1 MAVKA
6 EVIEGGVCQGAHPFG
21 EYVLP
26 VLGDMRETPA
36 MLPLPEGIRLSLS
49 EATRLN
55 DADLL
60 RRAHA
65 DILVSLAG
73 SPQERVGR
81 DILVLCAETA
91 VKVRLQ
97 SYSLAHPLATLMA
110 AVRSTHTFP
119 VLVLPSKQLRATSI
133 ATNALELYFLE
144 SSEPKLRDGEG
155 NALELKD
162 QFVCRAWY
170 AKALL
175 HAIGCEGQTGRSL
188 VVGTLDALGFLLTGL
203 KLALSDRRYL
213 FLVFDA
219 SVHYAVISRPLQKT
233 GTRRQLVE
241 SSTLVAEGLES
252 IAGHEAWRA
261 HFLRL
266 HALCL
271 SDADKNDEALQVAS
285 KAYDLCKETVPELS
299 DTMVKLKSHIS
310 ALSGKKEGG
319 DGADGA
325 AALVQFVRSGACKDV
340 AEVESTLK
348 EAWAQVDPA
357 ASSEGEAVNQPVEG
371 VDMNS
376 VAYIGWIA
384 AQHQLRELADWCV
397 RRAGAS
403 ESTPARARSALTSHL
418 LALDELG
425 EKKGSLDP
433 SAIEVHKTVVN
444 RTDEELSSFL
454 RLQDSSGV
462 QDACQL
468 IWTASLPLLQP
479 SLRHSLTRVFASA
492 SSALESVG
500 STLNRLRAALHLELA
515 HCYVAEDNLKEAHA
529 HVSKGLT
536 LDYTATD
543 AEVERTGYERP
554 LDRYLVPLE
563 HALKIKGGFHD
574 DKESVE
580 DQVLLLTELARE
592 AKSYR
597 SSANL
602 LQDAFDRLSTL
613 DKLLPYPVKD
623 EPAADVDEQEG
634 DAPEPEPEA
643 EADVVTSNASD
654 DGLDAETVRRR
665 ATARLNLWANM
676 CKTAADARLYPLAH
690 SCAANVFGVTG
701 WDAVRDKETI
711 VLQIEV
717 DYVDGATCAAML
729 KAKGAPVLP
738 PPEVNVDGTSG
749 DSEVDL
755 QNGASA
761 AFLRSARLGTSLN
774 ESWAVMN
781 AATHAWNT
789 YIDAIKNHRY
799 AEMLAVSA
807 PLLEELKKLENCDPA
822 LLGSYAHLVASG
834 FEHKAYLVANSRP
847 KEITETPAADD
858 GEEQASSAEVETP
871 AKPEGETE
879 ETRVVDYDA
888 LCAEFASRVLEDS
901 DDLNQ
906 AIATCESALTHV
918 DETSTRRLSAMLAR
932 LQVSA
937 GSASVVTIEDDVVA
951 QVAAMIPQITKGDV
965 KEGGEILSRAI
976 GLLRPEGAS
985 IAGDV
990 EIWARLGQAG
1000 LAIKSFG
1007 AAIDCCEQ
1015 ASALGKALD
1024 GSASPQSL
1032 YWSGV
1037 AACAYGNSVVGLVR
1051 PAQQDESVPNTLK
1064 QKAFERFVEAA
1075 KFGRRANRSDIV
1087 CYAAKCFWNAG
1098 TSFMGSASARR
1109 ILIKPLE
1116 VILEAARAAKVSD
1129 YKFLQSAYV
1138 LLFDCLMDAS
1148 EWEKGTKQVQAAFK
1162 VLPSNEHKPLWE
1174 YKVMFL
1180 SSVGKSVDE
1189 DISIISEYDE
1199 EMQAKIW
1206 TVLAAQATV
1215 PFDAMRAHRKAIDV
1229 LKDKP
1234 AVQIEYIA
1242 HFAEWLHTSSG
1253 QPASDAEDT
1262 LLSAVDVLLAIDG
1275 EDDATATMFG
1285 TKQICSAIR
1294 VFLML
1299 SKISGDND
1307 VRTDH
1312 LLMAQQYAVR
1322 LLRECMTKASEGTPL
1337 PETTEDWAHFT
1348 FSEATYDSIR
1358 KNVGPFEITVESV
1371 GRPELLHAYLE
1382 YLCSAL
1388 ETRSM
1393 HVQCLPLCQLG
1404 LLIAKLAAENEA
1416 LVAVYRLKLAALC
1429 DALLLRTACTLHE
1442 ALAGPL
1448 DLSDAEAKQGRLEV
1462 KRADALT
1469 TQSGDEH
1476 QPEEASTSK
1485 LLRPLALRDYWLAR
1499 GAYLVRRGAFSAA
1512 STLLQETVV
1521 HAHAHGDGETEAW
1534 AYLYLAKCASS
1545 VNKPVD
1551 AIRLQLRGQ
1560 TRAGDVAFWG
1570 ENLADYAKDKLNTRD
1585 GQLSA
1590 KDSLLTAL
1598 KLLRNRLVFAGRG
1611 ESLDTK
1617 MVLAD
1622 LHVELSNVL
1631 QVEMQQIL
1639 TLGGR
1644 PDALFD
1650 GAMRA
1655 VSEAITILRTCGS
1668 SMNLV
1673 KSLLSL
1679 AELMYKDPSMA
1690 DDLRPTLKTITSI
1703 VSEAE
1708 VQAEEILA
1716 IACEGSVNPLRSS
1729 LPAARL
1735 LAAVKSAKALC
1746 LLELAKADR
1755 AFDNFDKQQNRPA
1768 FPTMQ
1773 GADASAILAFLD
1785 DSVPESFDVALGSA
1799 EQAVVA
1805 ASEAV
1810 NLHKKSDGSVDSL
1823 YLLGD
1828 ALLAVYNTQIKTEAW
1843 KEPPPP
1849 TISPVPSGDDAEGEA
1864 VESDEK
1870 AVAEADA
1877 AEGEDKEEHPD
1888 DPAEN
1893 TSEDSRVEESS
1904 DTEEVTSVAHPEFAP
1919 DMTKTRAIRAL
1930 EQSIDVGLKTA
1941 KYDSV
1946 SKAALCL
1953 AHAYGSAEP
1962 GNAAAALALS
1972 QSCKV
1977 AELQLSIFTSA
1988 TDDQDIEALLIR
2000 NKRLLEATLGDPAAS
2015 KYSASLLDR
2024 LDSSSQ
2030 AWRSI
2035 QIDPGQCMASPPSLP
2050 EDLSVFSLQWIH
2062 GRGDETFLAIGCHN
2076 ADAGRAGAHVARADA
2091 TQLSAALSLVS
2102 NFKVSEEKRV
2112 SGAAAAEGHSVTS
2125 GWGEVCDAMKFVL
2138 SPVLSA
2144 WKSFLGGEGAKGKKI
2159 VLLVDEILSPL
2170 PLEAL
2175 NFLADAAAVSRDF
2188 SMHILLRRLTDAS
2201 SRGDVSLSGVTYLV
2215 DLRNEDE
2222 GEDGA
2227 IPTAFA
2233 AMKERFGA
2241 DWHGAQGSSDG
2252 VPGEGECQRVLSSA
2266 RGALMY
2272 FGHGRFMSY
2281 VPPPAIACLD
2291 MTQCRLALLA
2301 CNTTNEAAR
2310 AAQTRLDNRKSE
2322 GEKRLEDPFRTAA
2335 LLSTR
2340 GVETIVLPVM
2350 PCTPTG
2356 NSETITALLGANEA
2370 LEADAPQGDVASA
2383 VWNADKPKATAPPED
2398 AGEAEEAE
2406 GDAEAADD
2414 SGDVKEELPYRR
2426 YVVWGLPSI
2435 KIRA

>member
-1 MAVKA
+1 MC
-6 EVIEGGVCQGAHPFG
+6 IRSRRSWPPFG
-21 EYVLP
+21 QLT
-26 VLGDMRETPA
+26 LFRF
-36 MLPLPEGIRLSLS
+36 LPL
-49 EATRLN
+49 
-55 DADLL
+55 
-60 RRAHA
+60 
-65 DILVSLAG
+65 
-73 SPQERVGR
+73 
-81 DILVLCAETA
+81 
-91 VKVRLQ
+91 
-97 SYSLAHPLATLMA
+97 
-110 AVRSTHTFP
+110 
-119 VLVLPSKQLRATSI
+119 SKQLRATSI

-144 SSEPKLRDGEG
+144 SSEPKFSVGEG

-188 VVGTLDALGFLLTGL
+188 VVGTLDALRFLLTGL

-252 IAGHEAWRA
+252 IVGREAWRA
-261 HFLRL
+261 QFLRL

-285 KAYDLCKETVPELS
+285 KAYDLCKENVPELS
-299 DTMVKLKSHIS
+299 NTMVKLKSHIG

-319 DGADGA
+319 DGADGV
-325 AALVQFVRSGACKDV
+325 AALVQFVRSGACKDAV
-340 AEVESTLK
+340 EVESTLK

-397 RRAGAS
+397 RRAEAS
-403 ESTPARARSALTSHL
+403 ESTLARARSALTSHL

-425 EKKGSLDP
+425 EKKGSLDS
-433 SAIEVHKTVVN
+433 SAIEVHKKVVN
-444 RTDEELSSFL
+444 KTDGELSSFL

-479 SLRHSLTRVFASA
+479 NLRHSLTRVFASA
-492 SSALESVG
+492 LSALESVE

-536 LDYTATD
+536 LDYTATE
-543 AEVERTGYERP
+543 AEVARTGYERP

-574 DKESVE
+574 DKESIE

-592 AKSYR
+592 AKSSR

-602 LQDAFDRLSTL
+602 LHDAFDRLSSL

-623 EPAADVDEQEG
+623 EPTADVDEQEG
-634 DAPEPEPEA
+634 DAPEPEADA
-643 EADVVTSNASD
+643 EADAVTSDAPDDVLNA
-654 DGLDAETVRRR
+654 ENVRRR

-676 CKTAADARLYPLAH
+676 CRTAADARLYPLAH

-717 DYVDGATCAAML
+717 NYVDGAACAAML
-729 KAKGAPVLP
+729 RAKGVSVLP
-738 PPEVNVDGTSG
+738 PLEVNVDGTSS
-749 DSEVDL
+749 DLEVDL

-761 AFLRSARLGTSLN
+761 AFLRSARLGMSVN

-781 AATHAWNT
+781 AATHAWNI

-799 AEMLAVSA
+799 AEMLALSA
-807 PLLEELKKLENCDPA
+807 PLLEALKKLEDCDPE
-822 LLGSYAHLVASG
+822 LLGNYAHLVASG

-847 KEITETPAADD
+847 KETTETPSADD
-858 GEEQASSAEVETP
+858 GEEQASSAEADTP
-871 AKPEGETE
+871 AKPEGEIE

-888 LCAEFASRVLEDS
+888 LCAEFALRVLEDS
-901 DDLNQ
+901 DDMNQ
-906 AIATCESALTHV
+906 AIATCEFALAHV
-918 DETSTRRLSAMLAR
+918 DETSTRKLSAMLAR
-932 LQVSA
+932 LQAFA
-937 GSASVVTIEDDVVA
+937 GGASVVTIEDDVVA
-951 QVAAMIPQITKGDV
+951 QVAAMIPQITKGDA

-985 IAGDV
+985 VAGDV

-1015 ASALGKALD
+1015 ASASGKALE
-1024 GSASPQSL
+1024 GSASPQNL

-1051 PAQQDESVPNTLK
+1051 PAQQDESVQNTLK

-1075 KFGRRANRSDIV
+1075 KYGRRANRGDIV

-1098 TSFMGSASARR
+1098 TSFMGSASARK
-1109 ILIKPLE
+1109 ILVKPLE

-1129 YKFLQSAYV
+1129 YKFLQSAYM

-1148 EWEKGTKQVQAAFK
+1148 EWEKGTKQVEAAFK

-1180 SSVGKSVDE
+1180 SAVGKSVDE

-1229 LKDKP
+1229 LKYKP
-1234 AVQIEYIA
+1234 AMQIEYIA
-1242 HFAEWLHTSSG
+1242 HFAEWLNTSSG

-1262 LLSAVDVLLAIDG
+1262 LLSAVDVLLAIDS

-1312 LLMAQQYAVR
+1312 LLIAQQYAVR
-1322 LLRECMTKASEGTPL
+1322 LLRECMIETSEGTPL
-1337 PETTEDWAHFT
+1337 PETAEDWAHFT

-1358 KNVGPFEITVESV
+1358 KNVGLFEITVESV
-1371 GRPELLHAYLE
+1371 GRPELLHAYIE
-1382 YLCSAL
+1382 YLCAAL

-1416 LVAVYRLKLAALC
+1416 LVAVYHLKLAALC

-1442 ALAGPL
+1442 SLAGPL

-1469 TQSGDEH
+1469 QSGDEH
-1476 QPEEASTSK
+1476 QPDEASTSK

-1521 HAHAHGDGETEAW
+1521 HAHAHGDAETEAW
-1534 AYLYLAKCASS
+1534 AYIYLARCASS

-1560 TRAGDVAFWG
+1560 SCAGDVAFWG
-1570 ENLADYAKDKLNTRD
+1570 ENLADFAKDKLNTRD

-1598 KLLRNRLVFAGRG
+1598 KLLRSRLVFAGRG

-1617 MVLAD
+1617 LVLAD
-1622 LHVELSNVL
+1622 LHIELSNVL
-1631 QVEMQQIL
+1631 QVEMQQVL

-1679 AELMYKDPSMA
+1679 ADLMYKDPSMT
-1690 DDLRPTLKTITSI
+1690 DNPRPTLKTVANV

-1755 AFDNFDKQQNRPA
+1755 AFENFDKQQNRPD
-1768 FPTMQ
+1768 FPTIQ

-1785 DSVPESFDVALGSA
+1785 DSVSETFDVALGSA

-1810 NLHKKSDGSVDSL
+1810 NLHKKSNGSVNSL

-1828 ALLAVYNTQIKTEAW
+1828 ALLTVHNTQIKTEAW

-1849 TISPVPSGDDAEGEA
+1849 TVPPVPSGDDAEGEA
-1864 VESDEK
+1864 VEPDEN
-1870 AVAEADA
+1870 AVAETDA
-1877 AEGEDKEEHPD
+1877 ATEGEDQEEHPD

-1919 DMTKTRAIRAL
+1919 DLTKSRAIRAL

-1972 QSCKV
+1972 QSSKV
-1977 AELQLSIFTSA
+1977 AELQLSIFASA
-1988 TDDQDIEALLIR
+1988 TDDQDVEALLIR

-2015 KYSASLLDR
+2015 KHSASLLDR

-2091 TQLSAALSLVS
+2091 TQLSAALSLVN
-2102 NFKVSEEKRV
+2102 NFKLSEEKRA
-2112 SGAAAAEGHSVTS
+2112 SGGATAEGHSVTS
-2125 GWGEVCDAMKFVL
+2125 GWNEVCEAVKFVL
-2138 SPVLSA
+2138 RPVLSA
-2144 WKSFLGGEGAKGKKI
+2144 WKSFLGGEGATGKKI
-2159 VLLVDEILSPL
+2159 VLLVDEFLSPL

-2175 NFLADAAAVSRDF
+2175 DFLADAAAVSRDF
-2188 SMHILLRRLTDAS
+2188 SLHILLGRLTNAS
-2201 SRGDVSLSGVTYLV
+2201 SRGDVSPSEVTYLV

-2222 GEDGA
+2222 GEDGE
-2227 IPTAFA
+2227 IPIAFA

-2241 DWHGAQGSSDG
+2241 GWHGAQGSSDG
-2252 VPGEGECQRVLSSA
+2252 LPGEGECQRVLSSA

-2310 AAQTRLDNRKSE
+2310 AAQARLDNRKNE
-2322 GEKRLEDPFRTAA
+2322 QEKRLEDPFRTAA

-2340 GVETIVLPVM
+2340 GVETIVLPIM
-2350 PCTPTG
+2350 PCTPAG
-2356 NSETITALLGANEA
+2356 NSETITGLLGANEA
-2370 LEADAPQGDVASA
+2370 LEADSPPVDVASA
-2383 VWNADKPKATAPPED
+2383 VWNVDKPKATAPLED
-2398 AGEAEEAE
+2398 AGEAKEAE
-2406 GDAEAADD
+2406 RDAEAADD
-2414 SGDVKEELPYRR
+2414 SGDAKEELPYRR

>member
-1 MAVKA
+1 MEFVR
-6 EVIEGGVCQGAHPFG
+6 EHPFG

-26 VLGDMRETPA
+26 VLGAMRETPA

-73 SPQERVGR
+73 PPQERVGR

-91 VKVRLQ
+91 VKVRPK
-97 SYSLAHPLATLMA
+97 SYSLGHPLATLMA

-155 NALELKD
+155 NVLELKD

-241 SSTLVAEGLES
+241 SSTLVAEGLERV
-252 IAGHEAWRA
+252 AGHEAWRA

-285 KAYDLCKETVPELS
+285 KAYDLSKETVPELS
-299 DTMVKLKSHIS
+299 NTMVKLKSHIG
-310 ALSGKKEGG
+310 ALSGKKESG
-319 DGADGA
+319 DGADGV
-325 AALVQFVRSGACKDV
+325 AALVQFVRSGACKDA

-357 ASSEGEAVNQPVEG
+357 ASSEGEAANQPVEG

-403 ESTPARARSALTSHL
+403 ESTLARARGALTSHL

-433 SAIEVHKTVVN
+433 SAIEVHKKVVN
-444 RTDEELSSFL
+444 RTDAELSSFL

-462 QDACQL
+462 QDSCQL

-479 SLRHSLTRVFASA
+479 SLRHNLTRVFASA

-592 AKSYR
+592 AKSFR
-597 SSANL
+597 SGANL
-602 LQDAFDRLSTL
+602 LHDAFDRLSSL
-613 DKLLPYPVKD
+613 DKLLPYPAKD
-623 EPAADVDEQEG
+623 EPAADVDAQEG
-634 DAPEPEPEA
+634 DAPETEA
-643 EADVVTSNASD
+643 ETEVDAVTSDASD
-654 DGLDAETVRRR
+654 DGLDEETVRRR

-717 DYVDGATCAAML
+717 NYVDGATCAAML

-738 PPEVNVDGTSG
+738 PQEVNVDGTGG

-761 AFLRSARLGTSLN
+761 AFLRSARLGMSVN

-807 PLLEELKKLENCDPA
+807 PLLEELKKLEDCDPV
-822 LLGSYAHLVASG
+822 LLGNYSHLVASG

-847 KEITETPAADD
+847 KETTETPSADD
-858 GEEQASSAEVETP
+858 GEEQASSVEAETP
-871 AKPEGETE
+871 AEPEGETEEE

-901 DDLNQ
+901 EDMKQ
-906 AIATCESALTHV
+906 AIATCESVLTRV
-918 DETSTRRLSAMLAR
+918 DETGTRRLSAMLAR
-932 LQVSA
+932 LQASA
-937 GSASVVTIEDDVVA
+937 GSASDVTIEDDVVA
-951 QVAAMIPQITKGDV
+951 QVAAMIPQITKGGA
-965 KEGGEILSRAI
+965 KEGSEVLSRAI

-985 IAGDV
+985 VAGDV

-1015 ASALGKALD
+1015 ASAMGKALD
-1024 GSASPQSL
+1024 GNASPQSL

-1037 AACAYGNSVVGLVR
+1037 AACVYGNSVVGLVR
-1051 PAQQDESVPNTLK
+1051 PAQQEESAQNTLK

-1075 KFGRRANRSDIV
+1075 KYGRRANRGDIV

-1098 TSFMGSASARR
+1098 TSFMGSASARK
-1109 ILIKPLE
+1109 ILVKPLE

-1148 EWEKGTKQVQAAFK
+1148 EWEKGTKQVEAAFK

-1189 DISIISEYDE
+1189 DIGIISEYDE

-1206 TVLAAQATV
+1206 TLLAAQATV

-1253 QPASDAEDT
+1253 QPSSDAEDT

-1275 EDDATATMFG
+1275 EEEATATTFG

-1307 VRTDH
+1307 DRTDH

-1322 LLRECMTKASEGTPL
+1322 LLRACMTETSEGTPL
-1337 PETTEDWAHFT
+1337 PETAEDWAHFT

-1358 KNVGPFEITVESV
+1358 ENVGPFEITVKSV
-1371 GRPELLHAYLE
+1371 GRPELLHAYIE

-1393 HVQCLPLCQLG
+1393 HVQCLPLWQLG
-1404 LLIAKLAAENEA
+1404 MLIAKLAAENDA
-1416 LVAVYRLKLAALC
+1416 LVAVYHLKLAALC
-1429 DALLLRTACTLHE
+1429 DALLLRTACTMHE

-1462 KRADALT
+1462 KRAEALT
-1469 TQSGDEH
+1469 HSGDEYL
-1476 QPEEASTSK
+1476 PEEASTSK

-1499 GAYLVRRGAFSAA
+1499 GAFLLRRGAFAAA

-1521 HAHAHGDGETEAW
+1521 HAHAHGDAETEAW

-1560 TRAGDVAFWG
+1560 TRTGDVAFWG

-1598 KLLRNRLVFAGRG
+1598 KLLRNRLVFEGRG

-1617 MVLAD
+1617 IVLAD
-1622 LHVELSNVL
+1622 LHVELSNML
-1631 QVEMQQIL
+1631 QVEMQQVL

-1644 PDALFD
+1644 PDALYD

-1673 KSLLSL
+1673 KSLICL

-1690 DDLRPTLKTITSI
+1690 DDPRPTLKTITNV

-1708 VQAEEILA
+1708 VQAEKILA

-1735 LAAVKSAKALC
+1735 LAAVKSAKARC
-1746 LLELAKADR
+1746 LLELAKAER
-1755 AFDNFDKQQNRPA
+1755 AFENFDKQQNRPD

-1785 DSVPESFDVALGSA
+1785 DSVPETFDVALGSA

-1849 TISPVPSGDDAEGEA
+1849 TMPPVPSGDDAEGEA
-1864 VESDEK
+1864 VELDEK
-1870 AVAEADA
+1870 ADAEVDA
-1877 AEGEDKEEHPD
+1877 AEGEDKEEQPD
-1888 DPAEN
+1888 DPAET

-1919 DMTKTRAIRAL
+1919 DLTKTRAIRAL
-1930 EQSIDVGLKTA
+1930 EQSIDVGLKTG

-2015 KYSASLLDR
+2015 KHSASLLDR

-2030 AWRSI
+2030 AWRSL
-2035 QIDPGQCMASPPSLP
+2035 QIDPGQCMASSPSLP

-2062 GRGDETFLAIGCHN
+2062 GQGDETFLAIGCHN

-2091 TQLSAALSLVS
+2091 TQLSAALSLVN
-2102 NFKVSEEKRV
+2102 NFKLSEEKRA
-2112 SGAAAAEGHSVTS
+2112 SGAAAAEGYSVTS
-2125 GWGEVCDAMKFVL
+2125 GWGEVCDAVKFVL

-2144 WKSFLGGEGAKGKKI
+2144 WKSFLGVEGAKGKKV

-2175 NFLADAAAVSRDF
+2175 DFLADAAAVSRDF
-2188 SMHILLRRLTDAS
+2188 SLHILLKRLANAS
-2201 SRGDVSLSGVTYLV
+2201 SRGDVSPSGLTYLV

-2222 GEDGA
+2222 GEDRA
-2227 IPTAFA
+2227 IPSAFA

-2252 VPGEGECQRVLSSA
+2252 IPGEGECQRVMSSA

-2272 FGHGRFMSY
+2272 FGHGRLMSY
-2281 VPPPAIACLD
+2281 VLPPAIACLD
-2291 MTQCRLALLA
+2291 LTQCRLALLA

-2322 GEKRLEDPFRTAA
+2322 REKRLEDPFRTAA

-2350 PCTPTG
+2350 PCTPAG
-2356 NSETITALLGANEA
+2356 NRETITALLGVNEA
-2370 LEADAPQGDVASA
+2370 LEADAPPVDVASA

-2398 AGEAEEAE
+2398 AGEV
-2406 GDAEAADD
+2406 EAADE
-2414 SGDVKEELPYRR
+2414 SGDAKEELPYRR